1 MFVCAC
7 VVYLSLKTFVGKI
20 LCIHEESTV
29 FTSRDFLG
37 EGGTKGGVAAQTTFF
52 FYIGKGKGFGQTAN
66 RCYVMRLH
74 VSKLNIK

>member
-7 VVYLSLKTFVGKI
+7 VVYLPLKTFVGKI

-37 EGGTKGGVAAQTTFF
+37 KGG
-52 FYIGKGKGFGQTAN
+52 GQ
-66 RCYVMRLH
+66 RVVSLPKPLFSFILGREKVLVKRPVDVM
-74 VSKLNIK
+74 S